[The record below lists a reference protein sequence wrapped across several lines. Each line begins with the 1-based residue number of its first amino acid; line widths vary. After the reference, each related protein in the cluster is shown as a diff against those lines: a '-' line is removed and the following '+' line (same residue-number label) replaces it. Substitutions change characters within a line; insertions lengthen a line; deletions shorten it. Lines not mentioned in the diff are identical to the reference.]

1 MQYEQ
6 EQYSLAMSTGIHQ
19 PSSRFCFFIAG
30 LLCFK
35 VTAIVSVMLT
45 ATDRPEQAIGFLL
58 ASPSGGC
65 PEQTCNSNLQLARIH
80 PKHAK
85 PSSSQN
91 IQNFNS
97 V

>member
-1 MQYEQ
+1 
-6 EQYSLAMSTGIHQ
+6 
-19 PSSRFCFFIAG
+19 
-30 LLCFK
+30 
-35 VTAIVSVMLT
+35 MLT

-85 PSSSQN
+85 PSSSP
-91 IQNFNS
+91 ISITWKS
-97 V
+97 VEGDAWILARVVATPR